1 MSAPTWVPP
10 TSSPCR
16 QTSSFSRAGLVDQL
30 LFGGFTPQQA
40 EFGVS
45 KAGL

>member
-1 MSAPTWVPP
+1 MSAPTWVPT